1 MEPVELLGNFGFPVV
16 AFLLMFRLYREE
28 RNERREERS
37 NWLEAIK
44 AHTGVLRDMRHDVR
58 SVATDGG
65 EDEHDGGLNE

>member
-37 NWLEAIK
+37 NWLEALK
-44 AHTGVLRDMRHDVR
+44 EHTEVLRDMRNDVR
-58 SVATDGG
+58 TVATDGG
-65 EDEHDGGLNE
+65 EDE